1 MVSVPFHCGRADG
14 ADNAED
20 ARGAEK
26 DSSKI
31 LFLGRIFR
39 RPDSV

>member
-14 ADNAED
+14 AGNAED
-20 ARGAEK
+20 AREAKK

-31 LFLGRIFR
+31 LFPGRIFR
-39 RPDSV
+39 SSASV